1 MNKVWI
7 EIEKGADK
15 AINHERAEKF
25 SELLAKLGSPS
36 EVWYNENER
45 VQKYCLTV
53 DGAGGFVELNDSG
66 HWFNLDNLSV

>member
-25 SELLAKLGSPS
+25 TNLLVRLGSQNKIWFS
-36 EVWYNENER
+36 ER
-45 VQKYCLTV
+45 VNQYCITT
-53 DGAGGFVELNDSG
+53 DEAGSFLELDDSG
-66 HWFNLDNLSV
+66 HWFNLDNLSA